1 MLLLR
6 YQRRERMKV
15 ASGDIVER
23 LIQGLSAGP
32 AHSAQKS
39 AVGPEGFSQLL
50 EEVVQKAS
58 EGSDTKIDTDKIA
71 VMLELIKMQMSQSVM
86 NSFAGNDGE
95 DEGDS
100 FHFMSGLTDIQGTQQ
115 QESKVRQS
123 EPSARSIQP
132 PADMG
137 TIIDK
142 ASATYGVDK
151 GLISSVIQAESDFN
165 VNATSPK
172 GAMGLM
178 QLMPD
183 TARGLGVSN
192 AYDPEQNVM
201 AGTRYLKSL
210 LNRYNGDVKL
220 ALAAYNW
227 GMGNLE
233 RSTGKLPEETRNYI
247 ARIMKNYDR
256 A

>member
-1 MLLLR
+1 
-6 YQRRERMKV
+6 MKV
-15 ASGDIVER
+15 VSGAVWER

-32 AHSAQKS
+32 AHSAQKT
-39 AVGPEGFSQLL
+39 AAGPECFSQLL

-58 EGSDTKIDTDKIA
+58 EGSDTKIDKDKIA
-71 VMLELIKMQMSQSVM
+71 VMLELVKMQMSQSVM

-95 DEGDS
+95 DEGNG
-100 FHFMSGLTDIQGTQQ
+100 FHFMSGLRDIQDTQQ

-132 PADMG
+132 PAYMG

-151 GLISSVIQAESDFN
+151 GLISSVIQAESDFD

-192 AYDPEQNVM
+192 AYNPEQNVM

-210 LNRYNGDVKL
+210 LDRYNGDVKL

-233 RSTGKLPEETRNYI
+233 RSTGNLPEETRNYI
-247 ARIMKNYDR
+247 ARIMKSY
-256 A
+256 ALAEG

>member
-1 MLLLR
+1 
-6 YQRRERMKV
+6 MKV

-32 AHSAQKS
+32 AHSVQKS
-39 AVGPEGFSQLL
+39 SAGQEGFSQLL
-50 EEVVQKAS
+50 KEIVQKAS
-58 EGSDTKIDTDKIA
+58 EGSDTKDDTDKIA
-71 VMLELIKMQMSQSVM
+71 VMLEFVKMQMSQSVM
-86 NSFAGNDGE
+86 NSFAGNDG
-95 DEGDS
+95 DNSGDS
-100 FHFMSGLTDIQGTQQ
+100 FHFMSDFADIPGTQQ
-115 QESKVRQS
+115 QESKVQQS

-151 GLISSVIQAESDFN
+151 GLISSIIQAESDFN

-210 LNRYNGDVKL
+210 LDRYHGDVKL

-233 RSTGKLPEETRNYI
+233 RSTTGNLPEETRNYI
-247 ARIMKNYDR
+247 ARIMKSYGV
-256 A
+256 AQG

>member
-1 MLLLR
+1 
-6 YQRRERMKV
+6 MKV
-15 ASGDIVER
+15 TSGHIVER

-32 AHSAQKS
+32 ANSAQKS
-39 AVGPEGFSQLL
+39 AAGPEGFSQLL

-58 EGSDTKIDTDKIA
+58 EGSYTKIDTDKIA
-71 VMLELIKMQMSQSVM
+71 VMLELVKMQMSQSVM
-86 NSFAGNDGE
+86 NSFASNDGE
-95 DEGDS
+95 GVSDHYNFMLSLPQVQDS
-100 FHFMSGLTDIQGTQQ
+100 QQ
-115 QESKVRQS
+115 EESKVRQS

-142 ASATYGVDK
+142 ASATYGIDK

-247 ARIMKNYDR
+247 ARIMKSYDR
-256 A
+256 AEG

>member
-1 MLLLR
+1 
-6 YQRRERMKV
+6 MKI
-15 ASGDIVER
+15 ASGDVLER

-32 AHSAQKS
+32 AHSAQKT
-39 AVGPEGFSQLL
+39 AAGPEGFSQLL
-50 EEVVQKAS
+50 EEVVQAAS
-58 EGSDTKIDTDKIA
+58 EGPDTKIDKDKIT
-71 VMLELIKMQMSQSVM
+71 VMLELVKMQMNQSAL
-86 NSFAGNDGE
+86 NSFGGNDGE
-95 DEGDS
+95 DDGDS

-115 QESKVRQS
+115 QESNIRQP
-123 EPSARSIQP
+123 EPPTRSIQP
-132 PADMG
+132 PADMDG
-137 TIIDK
+137 IIDK

-151 GLISSVIQAESDFN
+151 GLISSVIQAESDFDP
-165 VNATSPK
+165 NATSPK

-192 AYDPEQNVM
+192 AYDPQQNVM

-210 LNRYNGDVKL
+210 LDRYNGDVKL

-233 RSTGKLPEETRNYI
+233 RSTGNLPEETRNYI
-247 ARIMKNYDR
+247 ARIMKNYGV
-256 A
+256 AEG

>member
-1 MLLLR
+1 
-6 YQRRERMKV
+6 MKV
-15 ASGDIVER
+15 ASVDVLER
-23 LIQGLSAGP
+23 LIQVLSAGP
-32 AHSAQKS
+32 AHSVQKS
-39 AVGPEGFSQLL
+39 AAGPEAFSQLL
-50 EEVVQKAS
+50 EEVQKAS
-58 EGSDTKIDTDKIA
+58 EGPDAKIDKDKIT
-71 VMLELIKMQMSQSVM
+71 VMLELVKMQMNQSVM
-86 NSFAGNDGE
+86 NSFAGNNGEEVGDG
-95 DEGDS
+95 
-100 FHFMSGLTDIQGTQQ
+100 FHFMSGLTDIQDTQQ

-132 PADMG
+132 PADVG

-151 GLISSVIQAESDFN
+151 GLISSVIQAESDFDP
-165 VNATSPK
+165 NATSPK

-210 LNRYNGDVKL
+210 LDRYNGDVKL

-233 RSTGKLPEETRNYI
+233 RSAGNLPEETRNYI
-247 ARIMKNYDR
+247 ARIMKNYGV
-256 A
+256 AEG

>member
-1 MLLLR
+1 
-6 YQRRERMKV
+6 MKV
-15 ASGDIVER
+15 GSGDVLER

-39 AVGPEGFSQLL
+39 AAGPEGFSQLL

-58 EGSDTKIDTDKIA
+58 EGSDTQVDKDKIA
-71 VMLELIKMQMSQSVM
+71 VMLELVKMQMSQSVM

-95 DEGDS
+95 DEGDG
-100 FHFMSGLTDIQGTQQ
+100 FHFMSGLTDIQDTQHR
-115 QESKVRQS
+115 ESKDRQS
-123 EPSARSIQP
+123 EQPARSVQA

-137 TIIDK
+137 AIIDK

-151 GLISSVIQAESDFN
+151 GLISSVIQAESDFD

-183 TARGLGVSN
+183 TAKGLGVSN

-233 RSTGKLPEETRNYI
+233 RSTGNLPEETRNYI
-247 ARIMKNYDR
+247 ARIMKNYGV
-256 A
+256 AQG

>member
-1 MLLLR
+1 MV
-6 YQRRERMKV
+6 QR
-15 ASGDIVER
+15 AS
-23 LIQGLSAGP
+23 QGP
-32 AHSAQKS
+32 
-39 AVGPEGFSQLL
+39 
-50 EEVVQKAS
+50 
-58 EGSDTKIDTDKIA
+58 DTKIDKDQIA
-71 VMLELIKMQMSQSVM
+71 AMLEIVKMQMSQSVM
-86 NSFAGNDGE
+86 NSFAGNDGQ

-100 FHFMSGLTDIQGTQQ
+100 FHFMPGMTGIQDTQQ

-132 PADMG
+132 PADMDA
-137 TIIDK
+137 IIDK
-142 ASATYGVDK
+142 ASAAYGVDK

-210 LNRYNGDVKL
+210 LNRYDGDVKQ

-247 ARIMKNYDR
+247 ARIMKNYGV
-256 A
+256 AQG

>member
-1 MLLLR
+1 
-6 YQRRERMKV
+6 MKV
-15 ASGDIVER
+15 GSGDLLER
-23 LIQGLSAGP
+23 LIQGLSAGS
-32 AHSAQKS
+32 AHSAQK
-39 AVGPEGFSQLL
+39 AAAGPEGFSQLL
-50 EEVVQKAS
+50 EEVVQRAS
-58 EGSDTKIDTDKIA
+58 EGPDTKVDKDKIA
-71 VMLELIKMQMSQSVM
+71 VMLELVKMQMSQSVM

-95 DEGDS
+95 DEVDS
-100 FHFMSGLTDIQGTQQ
+100 FHFMSGLTDIQDTQQ
-115 QESKVRQS
+115 QESKDRQS
-123 EPSARSIQP
+123 EQPARSIQA

-137 TIIDK
+137 AIIDK
-142 ASATYGVDK
+142 ASTTYGVDK
-151 GLISSVIQAESDFN
+151 SLISSVIQAESDFDA
-165 VNATSPK
+165 NATSPK

-183 TARGLGVSN
+183 TAKGLGVSN

-233 RSTGKLPEETRNYI
+233 RSTGNLPEETRNYI
-247 ARIMKNYDR
+247 ARIMKNYGV
-256 A
+256 AQG

>member
-1 MLLLR
+1 
-6 YQRRERMKV
+6 MKI
-15 ASGDIVER
+15 ASGDVLER

-32 AHSAQKS
+32 AHPVQKS
-39 AVGPEGFSQLL
+39 AAGLEGFSQLL

-58 EGSDTKIDTDKIA
+58 EGSDAKIDKDKIT

-86 NSFAGNDGE
+86 NSFAGNNSG

-100 FHFMSGLTDIQGTQQ
+100 FHFMSGMTDIQGTQQ
-115 QESKVRQS
+115 KESNIRQS
-123 EPSARSIQP
+123 EPPARSIQP
-132 PADMG
+132 PADMDAV
-137 TIIDK
+137 IDK

-151 GLISSVIQAESDFN
+151 GLISSVIKAESDFD

-183 TARGLGVSN
+183 TAKGLGVSN

-233 RSTGKLPEETRNYI
+233 RSTGNLPEETRNYI
-247 ARIMKNYDR
+247 ARIMKNYGV
-256 A
+256 AQG

>member
-1 MLLLR
+1 
-6 YQRRERMKV
+6 MKV
-15 ASGDIVER
+15 ASNDVLER

-39 AVGPEGFSQLL
+39 TAGPEGFSQLL
-50 EEVVQKAS
+50 KEIVQKAS
-58 EGSDTKIDTDKIA
+58 EGTDTKDDTDKIA
-71 VMLELIKMQMSQSVM
+71 VMLEFVKMQMSQSVM
-86 NSFAGNDGE
+86 NSFAGKDGE
-95 DEGDS
+95 GEGDI
-100 FHFMSGLTDIQGTQQ
+100 FHLMSGLTDIQGTRQ

-123 EPSARSIQP
+123 EPPVPSIQP
-132 PADMG
+132 PADMR

-151 GLISSVIQAESDFN
+151 GLISSVIQAESDFDP
-165 VNATSPK
+165 NATSPK

-210 LNRYNGDVKL
+210 LNRYNGDVKQ

-247 ARIMKNYDR
+247 ARIMKNYGV
-256 A
+256 AQG